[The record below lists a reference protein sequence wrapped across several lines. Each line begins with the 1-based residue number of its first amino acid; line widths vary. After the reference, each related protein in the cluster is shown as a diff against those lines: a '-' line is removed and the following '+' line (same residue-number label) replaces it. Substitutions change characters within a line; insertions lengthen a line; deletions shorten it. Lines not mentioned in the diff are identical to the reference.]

1 MGEPISIASV
11 PRLKLGQRVT
21 QQLLETV
28 RHLAPGTKLPTESEL
43 TRQLGVGRST
53 LREALNALAALG
65 NLEVRHGQGIFVLAP
80 PAADAEHQRPEAI
93 EVALAKGVTRD
104 LLEARLILEVALARL
119 AAQRRTEVDLQEIE
133 AILEAH
139 ERSLDNPLRY
149 GSAFHV
155 LLSETARNEVLSVLL
170 KSFLKSLMD
179 PGGLG
184 SMNNWRDSR
193 PGNSKNTGASMTP
206 SRRAT
211 RSCRRSGCA
220 ATSTRWSCTIGR
232 SEASKAQAGFP
243 IEGLARIGGG

>member
-179 PGGLG
+179 PWGPRLYEQLEGFAAWELKEHRGIYDAVKAGDAELSAERMRSHVNAMELHYRKVG
-184 SMNNWRDSR
+184 SV
-193 PGNSKNTGASMTP
+193 
-206 SRRAT
+206 
-211 RSCRRSGCA
+211 
-220 ATSTRWSCTIGR
+220 
-232 SEASKAQAGFP
+232 
-243 IEGLARIGGG
+243 